1 MCPLRRNRSGLL
13 ELAGPNGAVRP
24 GRLQSARIGRVERQ
38 RRPAVAV
45 VEALDGVG
53 LAVPARVVVPPA
65 RSRVVRR
72 VAIRV
77 VGEDVAGVVGDD
89 VEDDVDPLLVGG
101 LDEVAELLA
110 RPEMRIHV
118 EEVLDAVAVVARLE
132 RDLPEE
138 RADPQGGDAE
148 PPQVAELALQPA
160 GASRPASRRRRGTR
174 CRNRPGRGP
183 RAGTAAWCRAV
194 TGRSA
199 LSR

>member
-1 MCPLRRNRSGLL
+1 MAPSGQAASSRR
-13 ELAGPNGAVRP
+13 
-24 GRLQSARIGRVERQ
+24 RIGRVERQ

-45 VEALDGVG
+45 VEALDGVR
-53 LAVPARVVVPPA
+53 LAVPARVVVPLA

-77 VGEDVAGVVGDD
+77 VGEDVARVVGDD

-110 RPEMRIHV
+110 RPEVRIHV

-132 RDLPEE
+132 RDLPEDG
-138 RADPQGGDAE
+138 ADPQGGDAE
-148 PPQVAELALQPA
+148 PPQVAEFALQSLRA
-160 GASRPASRRRRGTR
+160 CRPASRRRRGTR
-174 CRNRPGRGP
+174 CRNRPGRSP
-183 RAGTAAWCRAV
+183 RADTAAWCRAD